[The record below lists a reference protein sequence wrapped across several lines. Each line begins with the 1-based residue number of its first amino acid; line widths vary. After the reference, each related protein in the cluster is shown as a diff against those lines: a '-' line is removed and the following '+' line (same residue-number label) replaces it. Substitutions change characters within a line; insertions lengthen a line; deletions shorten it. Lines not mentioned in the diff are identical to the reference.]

1 MLKHVRS
8 IVSVIARRF
17 RSRAVLEL
25 ENLALRHQL
34 HVLRRQ
40 RPGRPRLFTI
50 DRLLW
55 VWLYRLWPRC
65 LDTMVLVKPATVV
78 QWHRQGFRLFWRWR
92 SRSGRPSVDR
102 EVRDLIRQMSS
113 ANPLW
118 GAPRIHGELLKLG
131 IEISQATVAKYMV
144 RRRGTPS
151 PTWRS
156 FLRNQAAGIAAI
168 DMFVVASAS
177 FRLLYVMI
185 ILAHDRRKIVR
196 FDVTRHPTAGWLSR
210 QVTEA
215 FPWDTAPRYLLRD
228 RDASYGSDF
237 RKRVDAMGITEVVT
251 APRSPWQNAYV
262 ERVIGSIR
270 RECLDHI
277 VIFNERHLRRV
288 LSLVRRLLPPNPHAS
303 FTRQGLP
310 GPAPDHATQDR
321 KSRRHP
327 ASQWPASPLRTSR
340 RLTRSILLLITSVSP
355 LVHRRLKVPEAAA
368 PDQQLTLLTIL
379 IAARF
384 TTVHEF
390 RKRFWQ
396 LLKVQRGFLVGAGC
410 ATGSIGVLPLN
421 GRWARAGG

>member
-1 MLKHVRS
+1 MLKPERS
-8 IVSVIARRF
+8 IASVLARRF
-17 RSRAVLEL
+17 RSRAVVEL

-34 HVLRRQ
+34 HVLRRR
-40 RPGRPRLFTI
+40 RPGRLRLFAI

-55 VWLYRLWPRC
+55 VLLYRLWPRC
-65 LDTMVLVKPATVV
+65 LEVMVLVKPATVI
-78 QWHRQGFRLFWRWR
+78 QWHRHGFRLFWRWR
-92 SRSGRPSVDR
+92 SRSGRPSIDR
-102 EVRDLIRQMSS
+102 EIRDLIRQMST

-131 IEISQATVAKYMV
+131 IEVSQATVAKYIV

-151 PTWRS
+151 QNWRT
-156 FLRNQAAGIAAI
+156 FLRNHVEGIAAI

-196 FDVTRHPTAGWLSR
+196 AAVTAHPTAAWLSR

-237 RKRVDAMGITEVVT
+237 CNRLEAMGIKEVIT

-288 LSLVRRLLPPNPHAS
+288 MSSYVDYYQRARTHLSLDKDCPDPRPILPRKFGKVVSVP
-303 FTRQGLP
+303 QVGGL
-310 GPAPDHATQDR
+310 
-321 KSRRHP
+321 
-327 ASQWPASPLRTSR
+327 
-340 RLTRSILLLITSVSP
+340 
-355 LVHRRLKVPEAAA
+355 HRRYE
-368 PDQQLTLLTIL
+368 
-379 IAARF
+379 R
-384 TTVHEF
+384 
-390 RKRFWQ
+390 
-396 LLKVQRGFLVGAGC
+396 LVA
-410 ATGSIGVLPLN
+410 
-421 GRWARAGG
+421 